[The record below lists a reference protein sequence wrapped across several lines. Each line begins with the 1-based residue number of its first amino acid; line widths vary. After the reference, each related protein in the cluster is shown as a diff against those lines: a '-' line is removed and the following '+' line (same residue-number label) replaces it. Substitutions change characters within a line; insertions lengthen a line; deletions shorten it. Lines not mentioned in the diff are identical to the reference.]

1 MTAQPITVIASLR
14 VLPGHETAALEAIRQ
29 CVALS
34 RQEATNLSYQ
44 CHRDI
49 NDPAIFVFVERWTS
63 PEALAAHEETPHF
76 QAMKAAFATALA
88 APLQVHI
95 THEL

>member
-1 MTAQPITVIASLR
+1 MTAQPITVIATLR
-14 VLPGHETAALEAIRQ
+14 VLPGHEAAALDAIRH

-49 NDPAIFVFVERWTS
+49 NDPAVFVFVERWAS
-63 PEALAAHEETPHF
+63 PEALVAHEETPHF
-76 QAMKAAFATALA
+76 QAMKAVFATALA

>member
-14 VLPGHETAALEAIRQ
+14 VLPGHETAALGAIRQ

-95 THEL
+95 TREL